1 MVAVRGGV
9 VLVRVLV
16 RVVRRASGSGSG
28 VWSGVVWAR
37 KAALQPVLTPRVG
50 RPRGV
55 VARGGPA
62 RRRRSRAARAG
73 GGRRTQ
79 GAAGSWSRGRV
90 WVGRVKRVVCR
101 PRAMA
106 TRVVGVAGVVGAA
119 GVVGVVGVVAMRRE
133 G

>member
-9 VLVRVLV
+9 VLVLVLV
-16 RVVRRASGSGSG
+16 PVMVVRRASGSGSG

-62 RRRRSRAARAG
+62 RGRGWRA
-73 GGRRTQ
+73 
-79 GAAGSWSRGRV
+79 V
-90 WVGRVKRVVCR
+90 F
-101 PRAMA
+101 PP
-106 TRVVGVAGVVGAA
+106 
-119 GVVGVVGVVAMRRE
+119 
-133 G
+133 